1 MPIHW
6 VVMGVSACGKSSF
19 AQAAAQARGWGFL
32 EGDDFHSPTARA
44 RMAAGQPLSDAER
57 GPWVQDMARALQM
70 AQTPALLSASML
82 RRRHREQLR
91 LAVPGLR
98 FAHLQLPVAAALAR
112 ASSRAHF
119 FPPALI
125 ESQFASLEPTEGEAD
140 VLALDA
146 LLPMDELLR
155 QWAAKA

>member
-1 MPIHW
+1 
-6 VVMGVSACGKSSF
+6 MGVSACGKSSF
-19 AQAAAQARGWGFL
+19 AQAAAQARGWAFL
-32 EGDDFHSPTARA
+32 EGDDFHSPASRA

-57 GPWVQDMARALQM
+57 GPWVQDLVRALQA

-82 RRRHREQLR
+82 RRCHREQLR

-98 FAHLQLPVAAALAR
+98 FAHLQLPMAAALAR

-125 ESQFASLEPTEGEAD
+125 ESQFASLEPTGEESD

-146 LLPMDELLR
+146 LLPLDELLR
-155 QWAAKA
+155 QWTAEA